1 MNKGKPKA
9 VYGVYD
15 TKENNRLI
23 RTGEKEELAA
33 FLGCK
38 VLTIYNAASK
48 GVRIKRRYLIERT

>member
-9 VYGVYD
+9 IYGVYD
-15 TKENNRLI
+15 TKDKNRLI

-33 FLGCK
+33 FLGVK

-48 GVRIKRRYLIERT
+48 GVRIKRRYLIERA